1 MAYIALP
8 AARRELPNFGVLLV
22 IVLALAWAVIAVR
35 TPEAIATQ
43 YPTTPIALFGP

>member
-8 AARRELPNFGVLLV
+8 AVRRELPNFGVLVV
-22 IVLALAWAVIAVR
+22 IVLTLVSVVIAVR

>member
-8 AARRELPNFGVLLV
+8 AARRELPSFGVLV
-22 IVLALAWAVIAVR
+22 IIVLALATVVIGVR